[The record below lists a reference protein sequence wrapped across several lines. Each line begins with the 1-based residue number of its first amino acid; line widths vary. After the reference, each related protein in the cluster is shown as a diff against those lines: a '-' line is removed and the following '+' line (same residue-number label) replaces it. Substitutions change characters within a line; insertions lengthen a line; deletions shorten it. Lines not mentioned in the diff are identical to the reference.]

1 MANTKP
7 VLPEDKPEDYE
18 VYIQRDLMNTDQT
31 HFFIGINGKNYAIQ
45 RGVRVNVPKQVYDL
59 LKFKN
64 MV

>member
-7 VLPEDKPEDYE
+7 VLQEDKQENYE
-18 VYIQRDLMNTDQT
+18 VYIQRDMMNPEDT
-31 HFFIGINGKNYAIQ
+31 HLFLGINGKNYAVQ
-45 RGVRVNVPKQVYDL
+45 RGVRITVPPQVYDL